1 MAMMAAVIPSKPNK
15 ETEMKK
21 ITAIAAAALLGI
33 TGAAVA
39 ADSAANMQ
47 QPKQTREFKRGE
59 LPRDLQA
66 LNLSAAQKTRIQA
79 IMQEGRPAQTELS
92 EAQRNQMRAQA
103 QAHRAAEQS
112 LMANKTFDEAVA
124 RRLIAEREQARA
136 QFQQRHAD
144 FEMQQLKKRHAI
156 FQVLTPAQQ
165 KQWLESQSKR
175 DERGDRPGKPRQ
187 MPQQER
193 QAPQR

>member
-1 MAMMAAVIPSKPNK
+1 MMAAVISSKPNK

-33 TGAAVA
+33 AGAAVA

-47 QPKQTREFKRGE
+47 QPKQSREFKRGE

-79 IMQEGRPAQTELS
+79 ILQEGRPAQTELS
-92 EAQRNQMRAQA
+92 EAQRNQMRTQA

-112 LMANKTFDEAVA
+112 LMANKTFDEAAA

-144 FEMQQLKKRHAI
+144 FEMQQLKKRHAV

>member
-1 MAMMAAVIPSKPNK
+1 
-15 ETEMKK
+15 MKK

-33 TGAAVA
+33 AGAAVA

-47 QPKQTREFKRGE
+47 QPKQSREFKRGE

-79 IMQEGRPAQTELS
+79 ILQEGRPAQTELS
-92 EAQRNQMRAQA
+92 EAHRNPMRTQA

-112 LMANKTFDEAVA
+112 LMANKTFDEAAA

-144 FEMQQLKKRHAI
+144 FEMKKLKKRHAV

>member
-1 MAMMAAVIPSKPNK
+1 
-15 ETEMKK
+15 MKK

-66 LNLSAAQKTRIQA
+66 LNLSATQKTRIQA
-79 IMQEGRPAQTELS
+79 ILQEGRPAQTELS

-112 LMANKTFDEAVA
+112 
-124 RRLIAEREQARA
+124 LIAEREQARA

-165 KQWLESQSKR
+165 KQWQESQNKR
-175 DERGDRPGKPRQ
+175 AERSDRPGKPRQ
-187 MPQQER
+187 MPQQDR

>member
-1 MAMMAAVIPSKPNK
+1 MMAAVIPSKPNK

-112 LMANKTFDEAVA
+112 LIANKTFDEAAA
-124 RRLIAEREQARA
+124 RRLIAEKRLRPEDKVVMLSKNSQARETNNLLCLGEVRE
-136 QFQQRHAD
+136 F
-144 FEMQQLKKRHAI
+144 
-156 FQVLTPAQQ
+156 V
-165 KQWLESQSKR
+165 
-175 DERGDRPGKPRQ
+175 
-187 MPQQER
+187 
-193 QAPQR
+193 

>member
-1 MAMMAAVIPSKPNK
+1 MPQP
-15 ETEMKK
+15 
-21 ITAIAAAALLGI
+21 ALLGI

-92 EAQRNQMRAQA
+92 EAQRNQMR
-103 QAHRAAEQS
+103 RASPSAS
-112 LMANKTFDEAVA
+112 GC
-124 RRLIAEREQARA
+124 RA
-136 QFQQRHAD
+136 KPDGQQN
-144 FEMQQLKKRHAI
+144 
-156 FQVLTPAQQ
+156 V
-165 KQWLESQSKR
+165 
-175 DERGDRPGKPRQ
+175 
-187 MPQQER
+187 
-193 QAPQR
+193 

>member
-1 MAMMAAVIPSKPNK
+1 MMAAVISSKPNK

-33 TGAAVA
+33 AGAAVA

-47 QPKQTREFKRGE
+47 QPKQSREFKRGE

-79 IMQEGRPAQTELS
+79 IMQEGRPARNELS
-92 EAQRNQMRAQA
+92 EAQRNQMRTQA
-103 QAHRAAEQS
+103 QAHRAAEQN
-112 LMANKTFDEAVA
+112 LLANKTFDEAAA

-144 FEMQQLKKRHAI
+144 FEMQQLKKRHAV

-165 KQWLESQSKR
+165 KQWQERQNKR
-175 DERGDRPGKPRQ
+175 AELPEKP
-187 MPQQER
+187 R

>member
-1 MAMMAAVIPSKPNK
+1 MMAAVIPSKPNK

-66 LNLSAAQKTRIQA
+66 LNLSATQKTRIQA
-79 IMQEGRPAQTELS
+79 ILQEGRPAQTELS

-144 FEMQQLKKRHAI
+144 FEMQQLKKRHAV

>member
-1 MAMMAAVIPSKPNK
+1 MMAAVIPSKPNK

-66 LNLSAAQKTRIQA
+66 LNLSATQKTRIQA
-79 IMQEGRPAQTELS
+79 ILQEGRPAQTELS

-144 FEMQQLKKRHAI
+144 FEMKQLKKRHAV

>member
-1 MAMMAAVIPSKPNK
+1 MMAAVIPSKPNK

-66 LNLSAAQKTRIQA
+66 LNLSATQKTRIQA
-79 IMQEGRPAQTELS
+79 ILQEGRPAQTELS

-187 MPQQER
+187 MPQQDR

>member
-1 MAMMAAVIPSKPNK
+1 
-15 ETEMKK
+15 MKK

-66 LNLSAAQKTRIQA
+66 LNLSATQKTRIQA
-79 IMQEGRPAQTELS
+79 ILQEGRPAQTELS

-112 LMANKTFDEAVA
+112 LIANKTFDEAAA

-144 FEMQQLKKRHAI
+144 FEMQQLKKRHAV

>member
-1 MAMMAAVIPSKPNK
+1 
-15 ETEMKK
+15 
-21 ITAIAAAALLGI
+21 
-33 TGAAVA
+33 
-39 ADSAANMQ
+39 
-47 QPKQTREFKRGE
+47 
-59 LPRDLQA
+59 
-66 LNLSAAQKTRIQA
+66 
-79 IMQEGRPAQTELS
+79 
-92 EAQRNQMRAQA
+92 
-103 QAHRAAEQS
+103 
-112 LMANKTFDEAVA
+112 MANKTFDEAAA

-144 FEMQQLKKRHAI
+144 FEMQQLKKRHAV
-156 FQVLTPAQQ
+156 FQALTPAQQ

>member
-1 MAMMAAVIPSKPNK
+1 MMAAVISSKPNK

-33 TGAAVA
+33 AGAAVA

-47 QPKQTREFKRGE
+47 QPKQSREFKRGE

-66 LNLSAAQKTRIQA
+66 LTLRGAQKTRIQA
-79 IMQEGRPAQTELS
+79 ILQEGRPAQTELS
-92 EAQRNQMRAQA
+92 EAQRNQMRTQA

-112 LMANKTFDEAVA
+112 LMANKTFDEAAA

-144 FEMQQLKKRHAI
+144 FEMQQLKKRHAV

>member
-1 MAMMAAVIPSKPNK
+1 MMAAVIPSKPNK

-66 LNLSAAQKTRIQA
+66 LNLSATQKTRIQA
-79 IMQEGRPAQTELS
+79 ILQEGRPAQTELS

-112 LMANKTFDEAVA
+112 LIANKTFDEAAA

-144 FEMQQLKKRHAI
+144 LEMQQLKKRHAI

>member
-1 MAMMAAVIPSKPNK
+1 MMAAVIPSKPNK

-112 LMANKTFDEAVA
+112 LIANKTFDEAAA

-144 FEMQQLKKRHAI
+144 FEMQQLKKRHAV

>member
-1 MAMMAAVIPSKPNK
+1 
-15 ETEMKK
+15 MKK

-79 IMQEGRPAQTELS
+79 ILQEGRPAQTELS

-112 LMANKTFDEAVA
+112 LIANKTFDEAAA
-124 RRLIAEREQARA
+124 RRLIAERMLERWGAA
-136 QFQQRHAD
+136 GS
-144 FEMQQLKKRHAI
+144 
-156 FQVLTPAQQ
+156 VLLDVHHNFLQHT
-165 KQWLESQSKR
+165 EI
-175 DERGDRPGKPRQ
+175 GDRKSVV
-187 MPQQER
+187 
-193 QAPQR
+193 

>member
-1 MAMMAAVIPSKPNK
+1 MMTAVIPSKPNK

-165 KQWLESQSKR
+165 KQWQESQNKR
-175 DERGDRPGKPRQ
+175 AERSDRPGKPRQ
-187 MPQQER
+187 MPQQDR

>member
-1 MAMMAAVIPSKPNK
+1 MMAAVIPSKPNK

-112 LMANKTFDEAVA
+112 LMANKTFDEAAA

-144 FEMQQLKKRHAI
+144 FEMQQLKKRHAV

>member
-1 MAMMAAVIPSKPNK
+1 MMAAVIPSKPNK

-144 FEMQQLKKRHAI
+144 FEMQQLKKRHAV

>member
-66 LNLSAAQKTRIQA
+66 LNLSATQKTRIQA
-79 IMQEGRPAQTELS
+79 ILQEGRPAQTELS

-144 FEMQQLKKRHAI
+144 FEMQQLKKRHAV

-165 KQWLESQSKR
+165 KQWQERQNKR
-175 DERGDRPGKPRQ
+175 AELPEKP
-187 MPQQER
+187 R